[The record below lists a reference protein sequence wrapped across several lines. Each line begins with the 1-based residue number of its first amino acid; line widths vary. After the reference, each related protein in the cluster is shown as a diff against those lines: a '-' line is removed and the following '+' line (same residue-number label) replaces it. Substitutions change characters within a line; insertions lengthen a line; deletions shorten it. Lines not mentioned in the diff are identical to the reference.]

1 MTNLT
6 RREVIRRTAGAT
18 ALGLAGALTSSRML
32 LAGTAK
38 ETGFFRYQIG
48 DIRCTALYD
57 GIWRKDHAEGF
68 ILNASVDDTRDALAK
83 GGLAPDHVT
92 IEFAQ
97 TLLEMG
103 GRTVLIDPG
112 TGGQWVPTAG
122 SMLDHMTAS
131 GLHPRDIDTILIS
144 HFHPDH
150 IFGLMEPETNAQ
162 VFPDSEIIVP
172 AAEYDF
178 WTDPQIFSKLPEGWR
193 GLAQRIQATFPNW
206 PNVSRVMH
214 DIEVLP
220 GIRSLATP
228 GHTPGHTAYHI
239 SSGRSEL
246 IVAGDIAITPA
257 LFVANPGWHI
267 TFDADPELAETTRR
281 QLFDRVV
288 TDDIFIAGYHF
299 GFPNVGRMVADGA
312 GYALE
317 RLTT

>member
-6 RREVIRRTAGAT
+6 RRDVIRSTAGAT
-18 ALGLAGALTSSRML
+18 ALGLTGALTTPRAL
-32 LAGTAK
+32 LAGTVR
-38 ETGFFRYQIG
+38 ETGFYRYQIG

-57 GIWRKDHAEGF
+57 GIWRKDHTEGF
-68 ILNASVDDTRDALAK
+68 ILNASVDDTKSALTE
-83 GGLAPDHVT
+83 GGLSADHVT
-92 IEFAQ
+92 IEFTQ
-97 TLLEMG
+97 TLLEMDG
-103 GRTVLIDPG
+103 KTVLIDPG

-122 SMLDHMTAS
+122 SMLDHMAAA
-131 GLHPRDIDTILIS
+131 GFLPRDIDTILIS

-150 IFGLMEPETNAQ
+150 IFGLMDPDTNAQ

-178 WTDPQIFSKLPEGWR
+178 WADPLIFSKLPEDWH
-193 GLAQRIQATFPNW
+193 GLARRIQATFPNW
-206 PNVSRVMH
+206 SNVSRVMH
-214 DIEVLP
+214 DVEVVP

-239 SSGRSEL
+239 NSGSSEL
-246 IVAGDIAITPA
+246 IVAGDVAITPA

-288 TDDIFIAGYHF
+288 ADDIVIAGYHF
-299 GFPNVGRMVADGA
+299 GFPNVGRLVVDGT

-317 RLTT
+317 RLIV